1 MKSIAP
7 SHNIIQN
14 IRRSTSIEELLD
26 NKLITQRTYN
36 GCKYNGY
43 TTVGSLLTL
52 KDIDILRWHNCGR
65 KVLAELRTLI
75 DAINESYIK
84 TEAEDGNNLNSED
97 GTNRFIQLQKNIFCY
112 SVLLEVL
119 GELKNSF
126 NYKSSISIKKIQ
138 ALETLVSGFDEAKDS
153 TTHANVVNDI
163 MDMVNNPSY
172 KPIMERHST
181 QLNVLSESIEQTIGR
196 VDDLIQNSGIQY
208 QIKTI
213 CSNII
218 DTISLK
224 DRFQFLSEDEIEFC
238 KDYQRNHSKLPKLFI
253 LYKNLIR
260 SEERQARMLCL
271 RYGLY
276 ADRETK
282 TLDEIGDI
290 FHVHRERVR
299 QLTDAD
305 GTAIKNISPKE
316 LLDDDFSE
324 IEFVSEQEPA
334 IIDLISEQNLTLTP
348 KQMVVLI
355 DILSR
360 PLGSTSFA
368 KNTPTYLFSW
378 KMWKDIDFSRLEDYL
393 KSIITQKRVK
403 DIRLAIKD
411 IIVNSNAFKN
421 WHIYKYKTLKK
432 VITCYLKD
440 VRGIEPID
448 DEVFLWEQT
457 HVSDEEILE
466 IVSEKDSIVTKD
478 DILKEC
484 ENRFPELKVSCV
496 ENIAQN
502 PLLSTVGLKGYV
514 PKSERGRYFSS
525 IGDCAEAILN
535 EYGCPLSTEFL
546 LTEIGERGY
555 KTNEN
560 SLRSLL
566 LRKDDDRFTR
576 FVGDLWGL
584 RTKEYNDND
593 AKTYVTLKKKSFTE
607 RLEELK
613 EFIST
618 NLRFPTCSSNETEAS
633 MVRWIRN
640 TYKGLIDATD
650 EQIEMLRNL
659 IDSNSHLPQTQ
670 FEVRFINNCLEY
682 RRVVEF
688 LGKRPSVTS
697 RPQLCMWFN
706 SNLRKENLSLNNKKA
721 FDNLLE
727 WLEEKGVFYGI

>member
-7 SHNIIQN
+7 SLNIIRN
-14 IRRSTSIEELLD
+14 IRRSTSIEALLD
-26 NKLITQRTYN
+26 NKLITKRTYN

-43 TTVGSLLTL
+43 TTVGSLLSL
-52 KDIDILRWHNCGR
+52 KDYDILKWHNCGR
-65 KVLAELRTLI
+65 RVLTELRTLI
-75 DAINESYIK
+75 DAINEYYVNTAVVDINIS
-84 TEAEDGNNLNSED
+84 SED
-97 GTNRFIQLQKNIFCY
+97 GTNRFIQLQRNIFCY
-112 SVLLEVL
+112 TVLQEVL
-119 GELKNSF
+119 GGLKNYLS
-126 NYKSSISIKKIQ
+126 NESDVSIKKLQ
-138 ALETLVSGFDEAKDS
+138 ALEFLISEFDEAKDS
-153 TTHANVVNDI
+153 TTHPKVISDI
-163 MDMVNNPSY
+163 MDMVNIPIY
-172 KPIMERHST
+172 KPIMERCST
-181 QLNVLSESIEQTIGR
+181 QLNALSESIEQIIGQ
-196 VDDLIQNSGIQY
+196 VDELIQNSGVLG
-208 QIKTI
+208 QIKQT
-213 CSNII
+213 CSDII

-224 DRFQFLSEDEIEFC
+224 DRFQFLSDDEIQFC
-238 KDYQRNHSKLPKLFI
+238 RAYQQNHSKLPKLFI
-253 LYKNLIR
+253 LYKHLVR

-282 TLDEIGDI
+282 SLDEIGNI
-290 FHVHRERVR
+290 SQVNRERVR

-305 GTAIKNISPKE
+305 GKAIKNISPKE
-316 LLDDDFSE
+316 LIDEDDFSE
-324 IEFVSEQEPA
+324 IEFLSEQEPA
-334 IIDLISEQNLTLTP
+334 IIDLVSEQNLTITP
-348 KQMVVLI
+348 KQMIVLI
-355 DILSR
+355 DILSWR
-360 PLGSTSFA
+360 LGSTSFTKEA
-368 KNTPTYLFSW
+368 PTYLFSW
-378 KMWKDIDFSRLEDYL
+378 KIWKNIDFSRLENYF

-403 DIRLAIKD
+403 DIRLTVKD
-411 IIVNSNAFKN
+411 IIFNSNAFNN
-421 WHIYKYKTLKK
+421 WYNYKYKTLKK
-432 VITCYLKD
+432 IIICYLKD

-448 DEVFLWEQT
+448 DETFLLEQT

-484 ENRFPELKVSCV
+484 EIRFPELKVSWI
-496 ENIAQN
+496 ENISQN
-502 PLLSTVGLKGYV
+502 PLLSSVGLKGYV

-566 LRKDDDRFTR
+566 LRKDDNRFAR

-584 RTKEYNDND
+584 RTIKYNNYET
-593 AKTYVTLKKKSFTE
+593 KTHIPITKKSFTE
-607 RLEELK
+607 RFTELE

-618 NLRFPTCSSNETEAS
+618 NQRFPIYSSSEEEAS

-640 TYKGLIDATD
+640 VQNGLIDATD
-650 EQIEMLRNL
+650 EQIVMLRNL
-659 IDSNSHLPQTQ
+659 IDSNSQLPQTQ

-682 RRVVEF
+682 RSVVEF

-706 SNLRKENLSLNNKKA
+706 SNLRKENLSPNNKKA
-721 FDNLLE
+721 FDDLLE
-727 WLEEKGVFYGI
+727 WLEEQGVFYGI